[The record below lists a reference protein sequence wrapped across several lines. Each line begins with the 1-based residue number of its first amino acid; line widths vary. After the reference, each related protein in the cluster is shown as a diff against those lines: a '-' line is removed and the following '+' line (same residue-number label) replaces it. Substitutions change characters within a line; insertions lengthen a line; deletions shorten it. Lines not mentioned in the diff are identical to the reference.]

1 MDIKKSAF
9 WISFIAMSGKC
20 LGFFREVAL
29 SHFYGASD
37 IADAYIMAGN
47 IVGVLFGWIGTVY
60 LCYTPVYLEVV
71 HHKGEKDANRF
82 TGTVISGL
90 FILSVFCI
98 ILTYLFP
105 QVFVSLVA
113 PGFTEST
120 AKITIE
126 FLVVAVLIL
135 LVEPIIFP
143 LKAYLECNKHF
154 ILSSSS
160 DFFLSF
166 TQLSL
171 IFVSGLYNYRIL
183 PYAMFVP
190 YVIQAIIVYV
200 GSRKNGF
207 VLQPCLR
214 YSEDMKTL
222 LFLIVPYFLSSLVI
236 EINSLVDRYFASTL
250 QSGTVSSINYAS
262 ILNSFFVNVFSIAIV
277 TILYPRL
284 AAAAVSKKEE
294 QYASDL
300 STGIKLVSFFFIPIT
315 VGACLLST
323 NIISCVFGHGRFGAE
338 DIERTS
344 SIFTMYIISIFFV
357 ALRELLF
364 RSLYSRKNMKLPLL
378 MGVLS
383 TAMNVVLNMIL
394 VQNMGASGLA
404 LSTSLST
411 LSVTPILLFSILR
424 KNSAIDT
431 TDLFRFL
438 RKIGLMAFV
447 MGIAVFLLKRYYSIP
462 ISGYLGQWMNL
473 LLYTITGIAVYFSLA
488 FLWKPK
494 FTKPN
499 QES

>member
-207 VLQPCLR
+207 VLKPCLR

-284 AAAAVSKKEE
+284 AAAAVSKREN
-294 QYASDL
+294 QYANDL
-300 STGIKLVSFFFIPIT
+300 TIGIKLVSFIFIPIT

-323 NIISCVFGHGRFGAE
+323 NIIGCIFGHGRFGSE
-338 DIERTS
+338 DIVHTS

-364 RSLYSRKNMKLPLL
+364 RSLYSKKNMKLPLL
-378 MGVLS
+378 IGALS
-383 TAMNVVLNMIL
+383 TAINIVLNMIL
-394 VQNMGASGLA
+394 VKYMGASGLA

-411 LSVTPILLFSILR
+411 LCVTPILFLSILR
-424 KNSAIDT
+424 KNIAIDSK
-431 TDLFRFL
+431 DLFLFFG
-438 RKIGLMAFV
+438 KIGLMASV
-447 MGIAVFLLKRYYSIP
+447 MGIVVFVLKQYCNVP
-462 ISGYLGQWMNL
+462 INGYLGQWINL
-473 LLYTITGIAVYFSLA
+473 IFYTLSGGVVYFSLT
-488 FLWKPK
+488 FLLKLK
-494 FTKPN
+494 FTKLI
-499 QES
+499 

>member
-60 LCYTPVYLEVV
+60 LCYTPVYLEVM
-71 HHKGEKDANRF
+71 HHKGEKQANRF

-90 FILSVFCI
+90 FILSAFCI

-105 QVFVSLVA
+105 QLFVSLVA

-126 FLVVAVLIL
+126 FLLVAVLIL
-135 LVEPIIFP
+135 LVEPITFP
-143 LKAYLECNKHF
+143 LQAYLECNKHF
-154 ILSSSS
+154 IVSSSS

-166 TQLSL
+166 TQLIL
-171 IFVSGLYNYRIL
+171 IFFSGLYNYRIL
-183 PYAMFVP
+183 PYALFVP
-190 YVIQAIIVYV
+190 YVIQVVIVYV

-207 VLQPCLR
+207 ILKPCLS
-214 YSEDMKTL
+214 YSEDIKTL
-222 LFLIVPYFLSSLVI
+222 LFLIVPYFLSSLAI
-236 EINSLVDRYFASTL
+236 EINSLVDRYFASML
-250 QSGTVSSINYAS
+250 QSGTVSSIHYAS

-284 AAAAVSKKEE
+284 ASAAVSKKEK
-294 QYASDL
+294 QYANDL
-300 STGIKLVSFFFIPIT
+300 STGIKLVSFLFIPIT
-315 VGACLLST
+315 VGACLLSK
-323 NIISCVFGHGRFGAE
+323 NIIGCVFGHGRFDVE

-364 RSLYSRKNMKLPLL
+364 RSLYSKKNMRFPLA

-383 TAMNVVLNMIL
+383 TAINIVLNMIL
-394 VQNMGASGLA
+394 VRNMGASGLA

-411 LSVTPILLFSILR
+411 FCVTPILFFSILR
-424 KNSAIDT
+424 KNNAIDSA
-431 TDLFRFL
+431 DLFLFL
-438 RKIGLMAFV
+438 GKIGLMAFV
-447 MGIAVFLLKRYYSIP
+447 MGIVVFLLKRYCSIP
-462 ISGYLGQWMNL
+462 ISGYVGQWINL
-473 LLYTITGIAVYFSLA
+473 LLYTITGITVYFSLA

-494 FTKPN
+494 FTKTI
-499 QES
+499 QEA

>member
-9 WISFIAMSGKC
+9 WISFIAMAGKC

-71 HHKGEKDANRF
+71 HHKGEKQANRF
-82 TGTVISGL
+82 TRSVITGL
-90 FILSVFCI
+90 FLLSLFCI
-98 ILTYLFP
+98 LLTYLSPRF
-105 QVFVSLVA
+105 FVSLIA
-113 PGFTEST
+113 PGFAENTT
-120 AKITIE
+120 KISVE
-126 FLVVAVLIL
+126 FLRIAVLIL

-143 LKAYLECNKHF
+143 LKAYLECNKQF
-154 ILSSSS
+154 IVSSVS
-160 DFFLSF
+160 DFLLSF

-171 IFVSGLYNYRIL
+171 IFFSGLCNYRVL

-190 YVIQAIIVYV
+190 YVIQAVVVYV

-207 VLQPCLR
+207 TLKPYFS
-214 YSEDMKTL
+214 YSEDIKTML
-222 LFLIVPYFLSSLVI
+222 LLIVPYFLSSLVI

-250 QSGTVSSINYAS
+250 HSGTVSSINYAS

-284 AAAAVSKKEE
+284 AAAAVSQKEE
-294 QYASDL
+294 QYANDL
-300 STGIKLVSFFFIPIT
+300 STGIKLVSFLFIPIT
-315 VGACLLST
+315 VGACLLSK
-323 NIISCVFGHGRFGAE
+323 NIIGCVFGHGKFGAE

-344 SIFTMYIISIFFV
+344 SIFTMYIVSIFFV

-364 RSLYSRKNMKLPLL
+364 RSLYSKKNMKLPLL

-383 TAMNVVLNMIL
+383 TVINIILNMIL
-394 VQNMGASGLA
+394 VRKMGASGLA

-411 LSVTPILLFSILR
+411 LCVTPILFFSILR
-424 KNSAIDT
+424 KNNAIDSA
-431 TDLFRFL
+431 DLILFL
-438 RKIGLMAFV
+438 GKIGLMASV
-447 MGIAVFLLKRYYSIP
+447 MGIAVFLLKRYCSIP
-462 ISGYLGQWMNL
+462 ISGYVGQWINL
-473 LLYTITGIAVYFSLA
+473 LLYTITGIMVYFSLA

-494 FTKPN
+494 FTKMI
-499 QES
+499 QEA

>member
-71 HHKGEKDANRF
+71 HHKGENEANRF

-90 FILSVFCI
+90 FILSAFCI

-105 QVFVSLVA
+105 QLFVSLVA

-126 FLVVAVLIL
+126 FLLVAVLIL
-135 LVEPIIFP
+135 LVEPITFP

-154 ILSSSS
+154 IVSSSS

-166 TQLSL
+166 TQLIL
-171 IFVSGLYNYRIL
+171 IFFSGLYNYRIL
-183 PYAMFVP
+183 PYALFVP
-190 YVIQAIIVYV
+190 YVIQVVIVYV

-207 VLQPCLR
+207 ILKPCLS
-214 YSEDMKTL
+214 YSEDIKTL
-222 LFLIVPYFLSSLVI
+222 LFLIVPYFLSSLAI
-236 EINSLVDRYFASTL
+236 EINSLVDRYFASML
-250 QSGTVSSINYAS
+250 QSGTVSSIHYAS

-284 AAAAVSKKEE
+284 ASAAVSKREK
-294 QYASDL
+294 QYANDL
-300 STGIKLVSFFFIPIT
+300 STGIKLVSFLFIPIT
-315 VGACLLST
+315 VGACLLSK
-323 NIISCVFGHGRFGAE
+323 NIIGCVFGHGRFDVE

-364 RSLYSRKNMKLPLL
+364 RSLYSKKNMKLPLL
-378 MGVLS
+378 VGVLS
-383 TAMNVVLNMIL
+383 TAINIVLNMIL
-394 VQNMGASGLA
+394 VRNMGASGLA

-411 LSVTPILLFSILR
+411 LCVTPILFFTILR
-424 KNSAIDT
+424 KNSAIDSV
-431 TDLFRFL
+431 DLFLFL
-438 RKIGLMAFV
+438 GKIGLMASV
-447 MGIAVFLLKRYYSIP
+447 MGIAVFLIKRYCSIP
-462 ISGYLGQWMNL
+462 ISGYIGQWINL
-473 LLYTITGIAVYFSLA
+473 LLYTITGITVYFSLA

-494 FTKPN
+494 FTKTI
-499 QES
+499 QEA